1 MNWLNNTDTGKMVQS
16 WVKVFVSTILA
27 MVLADFTTGNDV
39 FSATSLWTYA
49 SAGVVAVLPLVINY
63 LNPEY
68 SRYGVGSDSDATPT
82 EVEFF
87 DEEYQG
93 E

>member
-27 MVLADFTTGNDV
+27 MVLADLVNGSDAINLTNF
-39 FSATSLWTYA
+39 WTYV
-49 SAGVVAVLPLVINY
+49 SAGAVSVLPLVINY
-63 LNPEY
+63 LNPSY
-68 SRYGVGSDSDATPT
+68 DRYGKGSEAVDE
-82 EVEFF
+82 EVEEFVE
-87 DEEYQG
+87 EEYQG